1 MYLAIMYDLSNEDCE
16 CSCDNITVL
25 FQVHYYEDG
34 NVQLVSFKDFKE
46 SFNSGVSYVLSTTLN

>member
-1 MYLAIMYDLSNEDCE
+1 MYDLSNEDCGY
-16 CSCDNITVL
+16 SCDNITVL